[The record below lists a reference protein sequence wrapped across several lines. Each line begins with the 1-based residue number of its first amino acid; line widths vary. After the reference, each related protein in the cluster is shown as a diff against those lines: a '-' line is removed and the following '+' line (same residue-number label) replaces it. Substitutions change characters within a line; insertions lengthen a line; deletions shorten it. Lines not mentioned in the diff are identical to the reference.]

1 MILPKKIQNELLYK
15 DVLDDLVNSFNY
27 SIITDYKIIV
37 IEENNTIYE
46 IILLNI
52 KNFYSPLIL
61 N

>member
-15 DVLDDLVNSFNY
+15 DVLDDLINSFNY

-37 IEENNTIYE
+37 IEENNIIYE
-46 IILLNI
+46 IISLNI
-52 KNFYSPLIL
+52 KNFYSSLIL

>member
-15 DVLDDLVNSFNY
+15 DVLDDLINSFNY

-37 IEENNTIYE
+37 IEENNIIYQ
-46 IILLNI
+46 IISLNI

>member
-1 MILPKKIQNELLYK
+1 LTKKIQNELLYK

-46 IILLNI
+46 IISLNI

>member
-15 DVLDDLVNSFNY
+15 DVLDDLINSFNY

-46 IILLNI
+46 IISLNI